1 MVVVDTTVDNLPD
14 LIDKQHHFLLQ
25 HLSRVRKMPD
35 VAETDDCIHLLPRD
49 HGIDASACAATH
61 VDVVSDDFR
70 TSLTK
75 AQSQQATEFDDCLL
89 EDHRL
94 HRLLCSSLFESGTT
108 LPQLAS
114 LGHLLLPL
122 TILDLLSPVL
132 QVSKSHGLQRI
143 VLNGLHLGDHALDG
157 LQQQLIG
164 IIGKRHG
171 SDAHGTAD
179 EDCLQHAE
187 SSLEL
192 CYASTVKRKQNLNV
206 MLLSVCPCGWHKVF
220 HFRTSQILIKRARG
234 WNVHRDYRHTSKVKA
249 ALNPRLRQSLFHR
262 I

>member
-1 MVVVDTTVDNLPD
+1 MVIVNATMDNLPN
-14 LIDKQHHFLLQ
+14 LIDKQHDFLFQ
-25 HLSRVRKMPD
+25 HLSRVSKMSD
-35 VAETDDCIHLLPRD
+35 MAETDDRIHFLPGD
-49 HGIDASACAATH
+49 HGIDASRRASIH
-61 VDVVSDDFR
+61 VVSDDFC
-70 TSLTK
+70 TSFTE
-75 AQSQQATEFDDCLL
+75 AQCQQTPKFDNRLL
-89 EDHRL
+89 KDHCF
-94 HRLLCSSLFESGTT
+94 HWLLCSSLLESGTT

-143 VLNGLHLGDHALDG
+143 VLNGLHLGYHALDG

-234 WNVHRDYRHTSKVKA
+234 WNVQRDYRHTSKVKA

>member
-122 TILDLLSPVL
+122 TILDFLSPVL

-187 SSLEL
+187 SSLKL
-192 CYASTVKRKQNLNV
+192 CDASIVESKENLNV
-206 MLLSVCPCGWHKVF
+206 TLFGVRPCG
-220 HFRTSQILIKRARG
+220 
-234 WNVHRDYRHTSKVKA
+234 RHEV
-249 ALNPRLRQSLFHR
+249 LNF
-262 I
+262 